1 MLEIIDNKKI
11 TLFSEL
17 MLKTSPNLTS
27 SLKDLIEALPRLKV
41 ETSI

>member
-1 MLEIIDNKKI
+1 MLEIIDKKKI

-17 MLKTSPNLTS
+17 ILKPSPNLTS
-27 SLKDLIEALPRLKV
+27 SLKDLIEAFPRLKV